1 MQNLHVKF
9 ESRKSERGRE
19 REREWGTR
27 QGNEVSYTKAGK
39 IIWGKKGD
47 QQERERRN
55 GKGNGQ
61 IDKTKVNGVYV

>member
-27 QGNEVSYTKAGK
+27 QGNEVSYTEAGK
-39 IIWGKKGD
+39 IIWVRKGTSK
-47 QQERERRN
+47 R
-55 GKGNGQ
+55 GKGGMGREMG
-61 IDKTKVNGVYV
+61 K